1 MEGEGECMCA
11 GRGEKASVSYG
22 LFYLCLLSLT
32 VSALIARVRA
42 GDAVTGQVGEMVLC
56 LLVRGLLGGWELK

>member
-22 LFYLCLLSLT
+22 LFYLCLLSL
-32 VSALIARVRA
+32 ICPHCAR
-42 GDAVTGQVGEMVLC
+42 T
-56 LLVRGLLGGWELK
+56 RG